1 MTLEQANKFSDSGW
15 WRDKSAEQI
24 TALMLYESRLCLPD
38 FSIVQEAVEKALG
51 RPVFT
56 HEFAAVERLRDEFE
70 KKHPDAETLKAE
82 MSVLKTSFCYDLYN
96 EQVTRLSTGDVH
108 ISPDFQ
114 CDQTGGFPTSLC
126 VNWEEG
132 KAWLQLNENLIMD
145 RDEMELNYY
154 RQLCADFGVRD
165 CQDEER
171 FNALLR
177 GLGEDAL
184 QSAELPVE
192 EEDEAMRW

>member
-15 WRDKSAEQI
+15 WKDKTAEQI
-24 TALMLYESRLCLPD
+24 TALQLYEPRLCLPV
-38 FSIVQEAVEKALG
+38 FSIFHGAVEKALG

-70 KKHPDAETLKAE
+70 TKHPDAEALKA
-82 MSVLKTSFCYDLYN
+82 SFCLELYN

-114 CDQTGGFPTSLC
+114 CDQTGGFPASLC

-132 KAWLQLNENLIMD
+132 KAWLELNENLIMD

-171 FNALLR
+171 FNSILR
-177 GLGEDAL
+177 SLGEDAI

-192 EEDEAMRW
+192 EEGEAMRW